1 MALTDEQKQKFME
14 LMGYSHPSGEVNRKG
29 SGHQSSV
36 RNEALIAAW
45 ARGRTE
51 PVERRWNREEKQNEV
66 PNGTAKVME
75 QQTALSAA
83 LEQALQTTREQ
94 ALQMARRKLPAAM
107 HAPNRTPVPKLT
119 VNQWGLQ
126 KEANEY
132 ARNQDSY
139 MQGEIARLGNRIAQ
153 ARQKLSAIGDAESR
167 AARDYQ
173 QVELQSAPWFDKL
186 LQSGD
191 YYAQTYPEYW
201 RYMDAVRE
209 GRVPDS
215 LIPEEAKASLEAY
228 ADTSDATRA
237 DYSSTKKALEDD
249 ILMFTEVQEIYSL
262 PESVR
267 QSLIMYANGD
277 YPASM
282 YMQEKVPEDLGAYFK
297 TESGSP
303 DRAKIEE
310 LRESYTRYQ
319 NKLRADAKAAG
330 LEDMSTLEM
339 VAGNIV
345 APVTNL
351 VGGIVGTVGSAIG
364 LLDGGSGRYKTQ
376 DTNTGAYDIQRY
388 TSAVRRNT
396 REAIEGEDPGFL
408 RKLAGYVYG
417 AASSASDNLTQIGV
431 GMATGISPLALMA
444 ASSFSSAYEDAA
456 SRGAGELQ
464 ALLYAGTSAALEAAT
479 EKIPLD
485 RLLSESTAD
494 TLGKKLKDILL
505 TQPALEIAEEEASY
519 FAGLAADAIIMGRN
533 SENQQRINALIA
545 SGYSRREAES
555 LVMKDVM
562 WGAVETAV
570 ETGLSSG
577 MMTGTMYA
585 AGAKQG
591 ERAEPSTEA
600 HTGQPRSAATQTQA
614 RVEASGSESP
624 ATDSRPEPAPAPVE
638 SPIRP
643 IQPVTNPVDAAMLAT
658 FTGRD
663 VNEVMGRTPAPAA
676 EQESYGD
683 GMENSVGAAAAGVDP
698 FSRLQFEYGNIPPG
712 EAPVRPDDMPLST
725 DGTNRVSYSARTVK
739 GAAATPDEFSD
750 LIDKQVVN
758 GDLTYIPIKNSKTV
772 EKATSY
778 IRNLGWDEARLEW
791 ASDVRGGRAGPEMS
805 AVGALLLNNAAKAG
819 DKKAWLD
826 ILSDYQHLATN
837 TAQGLQAMRILK
849 TLAPSDKLYM
859 IRRSVQQMAKDMH
872 LGQSL
877 EIDEKLAAAYQEA
890 KSDQERDEIM
900 GQIQQSIADQIPST
914 FMDKFTALRYVSM
927 LGNLKTQGRN
937 VLGNFVMMATRDM
950 KDEIKAGIEFI
961 ASKATHGAY
970 ERTTVAH
977 IRKENL
983 QAAKEDFNEVSRIA
997 MGGGK
1002 YADSAAQS
1010 TSFAQ
1015 GVQDKRKIFKAKS
1028 KAGTAIL
1035 SPLEGY
1041 RKLTNWAME
1050 KGDQVFTKRTYAR
1063 ALAGYLQAHGVKDGD
1078 FSAVDAATMD
1088 KARAHAIKE
1097 AQEATFRDSNA
1108 LSDSISKMGRRKDT
1122 HAAVRVVSE
1131 GIMPFRKTPANV
1143 LVRAEEYSPLGI
1155 INSIATSI
1163 KAAQQGS
1170 EVTGADV
1177 VNSWAKTL
1185 TGTGIF
1191 LLGMLGKCLG
1201 VLNGGEDEDEDQAAF
1216 DRLNGYQPYSLNLGD
1231 ISLTMEFASPAVI
1244 PLFMGVEMYDMI
1256 QEGGFQIKD
1265 LSASLLSLTDPLVQM
1280 SMMQGVNDT
1289 LDNVRYS
1296 DSSLMSLAVNA
1307 SLGYLTQG
1315 LTNTAFGQL
1324 ERSFEDARMTT
1335 YVDKNSPLSADTQ
1348 RFLGKMSAK
1357 TPGWDYNQTPY
1368 INEWGETEDT
1378 IENPLARVAYNVLS
1392 PSYISKRRDD
1402 NVTRELQRLADAR
1415 GSQGVFP
1422 QKPSDNITVGG
1433 EKVYL
1438 TASQYEARA
1447 KGQGQSQRALVEAGI
1462 ETDAY
1467 QSLSEEGKAK
1477 YLEYAYDYAEQIG
1490 NMRALPDQYKE
1501 PSAEWMKPLNG
1512 ETGEAAVN
1520 AILKKAR
1527 MFDVGAS
1534 SEVRYD
1540 KAAEMGFTDNQM
1552 RETFAK
1558 VSQSL
1563 SDIEDKNDY
1572 DTYRAVLSATEGGE
1586 RDKWLEVYGLSE
1598 SRLEE
1603 LAGARK
1609 RGVKDEEFIDALEL
1623 ASGFSSANSKI
1634 NRAWAEGETPP
1645 AEALEAAYS
1654 AYENAGD
1661 KVRNLAKGQL
1671 SKKYQAYLELR
1682 DLHMSTE
1689 TFLKEVKKYNE
1700 ISETSHPLN
1709 EATRWAKAL
1718 DDDVRSGL
1726 ITAPQ
1731 REVLEKNLRYF
1742 VQIPQSAE
1750 QYEELRDAGLSS
1762 DVSEKVMTLV
1772 DGLLPAPGKSDV
1784 SVFQKMEAIADS
1796 NIDASLKEGA
1806 MRTYMSDSQKEN
1818 MDEAMELGLLPTEY
1832 VDLYRIYLET
1842 DDYGKGRKN
1851 ERIRQIQQ
1859 EFGLDWEAAKAL
1871 IEIYE

>member
-1 MALTDEQKQKFME
+1 MALTEKQKKEFDA
-14 LMGYSHPSGEVNRKG
+14 LRGINREWIGKRANPDK
-29 SGHQSSV
+29 H
-36 RNEALIAAW
+36 A
-45 ARGRTE
+45 ARGALERE
-51 PVERRWNREEKQNEV
+51 WERREKQSEV
-66 PNGTAKVME
+66 TDKTAKMAA

-83 LEQALQTTREQ
+83 LEQSLQTAGQNMSAVMRASSQ
-94 ALQMARRKLPAAM
+94 
-107 HAPNRTPVPKLT
+107 TPVPKPT

-132 ARNQDSY
+132 ARNQGSY

-153 ARQKLSAIGDAESR
+153 TQQKLSDITDAER
-167 AARDYQ
+167 HAAQDYQ
-173 QVELQSAPWFDKL
+173 QLELQSAPWFDKL

-209 GRVPDS
+209 GRVPNS

-228 ADTSDATRA
+228 ADTSDATRV

-249 ILMFTEVQEIYSL
+249 ILMFTDVQEIYSL

-267 QSLIMYANGD
+267 QSLIRYANGD

-310 LRESYTRYQ
+310 LRESYDRYINLVQAELKAAEPTSEADKTVNLIAGNLAAPGLSIVSGITGSAEVLGDILGGDGTGRYQ
-319 NKLRADAKAAG
+319 TPDRNDGSFQLQSYVQEIRQQTRQAIEEGNGALGKAAG
-330 LEDMSTLEM
+330 Y
-339 VAGNIV
+339 IY
-345 APVTNL
+345 
-351 VGGIVGTVGSAIG
+351 GGLS
-364 LLDGGSGRYKTQ
+364 
-376 DTNTGAYDIQRY
+376 
-388 TSAVRRNT
+388 SAV
-396 REAIEGEDPGFL
+396 
-408 RKLAGYVYG
+408 
-417 AASSASDNLTQIGV
+417 DNLAQISAGITTGV
-431 GMATGISPLALMA
+431 PPLAIMG
-444 ASSFSSAYEDAA
+444 ASSFASAYKDAA
-456 SRGAGELQ
+456 SRGGSELQ
-464 ALLYAGTSAALEAAT
+464 SLVYAGAVAALEVGT
-479 EKIPLD
+479 EKMPLD
-485 RLLSESTAD
+485 RLLSGSTAD
-494 TLGKKLKDILL
+494 TLGKKLADILL
-505 TQPALEIAEEEASY
+505 KQPALEITSEEANY
-519 FAGLAADAIIMGRN
+519 FAGLAADALIMGSR
-533 SENQQRINALIA
+533 SENRQRINSLLA
-545 SGYSRREAES
+545 SGMSRDEARKQAAKEILDGAAQL
-555 LVMKDVM
+555 LVETWISSAAMTGATYGTGQKSQQTPLQQAASTPAAQTVE
-562 WGAVETAV
+562 AVEKA
-570 ETGLSSG
+570 
-577 MMTGTMYA
+577 
-585 AGAKQG
+585 
-591 ERAEPSTEA
+591 STEA

-614 RVEASGSESP
+614 QVEASGSESP
-624 ATDSRPEPAPAPVE
+624 ATDSRPESAPAPVE

-663 VNEVMGRTPAPAA
+663 VNEVMGRNAPPAA
-676 EQESYGD
+676 EQEAYGD

-712 EAPVRPDDMPLST
+712 EMPVRPDDMPLST

-859 IRRSVQQMAKDMH
+859 VRRSVQQLARDMR

-890 KSDQERDEIM
+890 KNDQERDKIM
-900 GQIQQSIADQIPST
+900 GQIEQSIADQIPST
-914 FMDKFTALRYVSM
+914 FMDKFTALRYVNM

-950 KDEIKAGIEFI
+950 KDEIRAGIEFI

-983 QAAKEDFNEVSRIA
+983 QAAREDFNEVSRIA

-1307 SLGYLTQG
+1307 SLSYLTQG
-1315 LTNTAFGQL
+1315 LTNTALGQL

-1357 TPGWDYNQTPY
+1357 VPGWDYNQIPY

-1467 QSLSEEGKAK
+1467 KSLSEEGKAK

-1534 SEVRYD
+1534 SEERYD

-1609 RGVKDEEFIDALEL
+1609 RGFKDEEFIDALEL

-1634 NRAWAEGETPP
+1634 NRAWAEGKTPP

-1654 AYENAGD
+1654 AYKNAGD
-1661 KVRNLAKGQL
+1661 RIRVLAKGQL
-1671 SKKYQAYLELR
+1671 PTKYQAYLELR
-1682 DLHMSTE
+1682 DLQMSTE

-1726 ITAPQ
+1726 ITAQQ

-1818 MDEAMELGLLPTEY
+1818 MDEAIELGLLPTEY